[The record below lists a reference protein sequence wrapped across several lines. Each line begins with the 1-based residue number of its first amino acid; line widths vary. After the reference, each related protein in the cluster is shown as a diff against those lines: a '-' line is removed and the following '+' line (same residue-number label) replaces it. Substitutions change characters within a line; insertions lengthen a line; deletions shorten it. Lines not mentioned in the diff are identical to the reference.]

1 MLACLA
7 TCLIGSFGG
16 DSVAPRPITQLVHTV
31 WTPKQ
36 GGGPIGIRALAQTTD
51 GYIWIGSF
59 FGLWRFDGVRFV
71 KYVPLGGDSIPDGA
85 VGPMLATRDGSL
97 WMIGGRGGV
106 VIHLRAG
113 RVVTYGKAH
122 GLPGVLGLAES
133 SKGELV
139 AGTVSGLFRFVHGKW
154 EAVGP
159 AWGYPGTQGRAVWF
173 DRDDT
178 LWAVTEDRVVYLPA
192 GANRFLDPGV
202 PIRSAPLG
210 CRFDQEKDGTIWIS
224 VEGRSVYTIR
234 KIGDNTEGFTE
245 LKINPLSML
254 IDRKG
259 SLWVA
264 SGSDGLRR
272 VPDVA
277 RVRGRRIE
285 KFGPEAERFTMKDG
299 LLADIPTAV
308 LEDHEGNIWVGSSNG
323 LERFREGS
331 FTPFLAR
338 GPARPRFIVAGR
350 DSSVWTGAYND
361 GALQRFGPHGSETLS
376 PGFSMVMIAQH
387 SSGRTW
393 VVDGDRRL
401 LRLEG
406 KRFVPSPLRP
416 GTAHGLY
423 SLAVDPAGTVWVYSV
438 ERGLM
443 RLDRDSLVQVARLEE
458 ATTRTGQPFSDS
470 KGRIWVGQPNRVS
483 VYAEGKLTTYEA
495 RQGIGGFVYGF
506 FEDRRGTIWAA
517 SGDGLSRFEGDGF
530 RTLKRKDGIPGYHVY
545 GMAQDD
551 GGAWWLATLPG
562 ILRFPPGEIERALA
576 DSLYRPHFRTFDES
590 DGMVGALVKGYWGP
604 ILARSGDGKIW
615 VATDSGLA
623 RIDPAL
629 PPRALTP
636 PVSLEVARTQ
646 ERELAISDSVRFP
659 AGTTDLEIDYTSV
672 TFAAPERIQF
682 RYQLEGVDPAWREVG
697 TRRRAYY
704 TGLAPGSYRFR
715 VTASYGDGIWNPAS
729 AAWSFRILPAWYQ
742 TLWFRA
748 LVVLTIGG
756 LGGSAVALIQ
766 RRRHLQS
773 QEALR
778 GQYEATLAERARIAQ
793 DLHDTLLQ
801 GFAGVTL
808 QLKAAERALPE
819 RPDLAT
825 ETLQRVQHLARE
837 SLKEARERVWDL
849 REHEFESIDLPA
861 AIENSARE
869 RAAGSGIEVSLTTV
883 GERKRLPRSLEV
895 AAFHIGREAVANA
908 VQHSE
913 ARRIEIAVEYAANVL
928 RLEVRDDGRGFTSQ
942 EGEDARRRGHFG
954 LSGIRERATRAGG
967 RCEVRG
973 RPEGGTVVALE
984 LPMRD

>member
-16 DSVAPRPITQLVHTV
+16 DSVPPRPITQLVHTV

-85 VGPMLATRDGSL
+85 VMRLLPTRDGSL
-97 WMIGGRGGV
+97 WMIGGRGGL

-113 RVVTYGKAH
+113 RVVTYGKAQ
-122 GLPGVLGLAES
+122 GLPGVLDLAQS

-139 AGTVSGLFRFVHGKW
+139 AGTVSGLFRFTNGKW
-154 EAVGP
+154 EPVDT
-159 AWGYPGTQGRAVWF
+159 AWGFPGKQGRAVWF

-192 GANRFLDPGV
+192 GADRFLDPGA

-210 CRFDQEKDGTIWIS
+210 CRFAQEKDGTIWIS
-224 VEGRSVYTIR
+224 VEGKSVYTVR
-234 KIGDNTEGFTE
+234 KVGDKAEGFTE
-245 LKINPLSML
+245 VKIDPLAML

-277 RVRGRRIE
+277 RIRGRRIE

-299 LLADIPTAV
+299 LLADIPTAL

-350 DSSVWTGAYND
+350 DSSIWTGAYND
-361 GALQRFGPHGSETLS
+361 GALQRFGPHGLETLS
-376 PGFSMVMIAQH
+376 PGFSMVTIAQD
-387 SSGRTW
+387 SSGKTW
-393 VVDGDRRL
+393 IVDGDKRL

-406 KRFVPSPLRP
+406 RRFVPTRLRP

-438 ERGLM
+438 ERGLL
-443 RLDRDSLVQVARLEE
+443 RLNRDSLVQVARLEE

-470 KGRIWVGQPNRVS
+470 KGRIWVGQPNRVAL
-483 VYAEGKLTTYEA
+483 YAEGKLTTYEA

-506 FEDRRGTIWAA
+506 FEDRSGAVWAA
-517 SGDGLSRFEGDGF
+517 TGDGLSRFEGDGF
-530 RTLKRKDGIPGYHVY
+530 RTLKRKDRIPGYHVY

-576 DSLYRPHFRTFDES
+576 DSSYRPHFRTFDES

-629 PPRALTP
+629 PPHALTP
-636 PVSLEVARTQ
+636 PVTLEVARTE

-659 AGTTDLEIDYTSV
+659 SGTTDLEIDYTSL

-715 VTASYGDGIWNPAS
+715 VAASHGDGIWNPTGAT
-729 AAWSFRILPAWYQ
+729 WSFRILPAWYQ
-742 TLWFRA
+742 TLWFKA
-748 LVVLTIGG
+748 LVVLAIGG
-756 LGGSAVALIQ
+756 LGGAAVALIQ
-766 RRRHLQS
+766 RRRHHRAQR
-773 QEALR
+773 ALKDK
-778 GQYEATLAERARIAQ
+778 YEATLTERARIAQ
-793 DLHDTLLQ
+793 ELHDTLLQ
-801 GFAGVTL
+801 GFVGVTL
-808 QLKAAERALPE
+808 HLKTAELALPE
-819 RPDLAT
+819 QPDVAA
-825 ETLQRVQHLARE
+825 ETILRVQRIARD
-837 SLKEARERVWDL
+837 SLREARERVWDM
-849 REHEFESIDLPA
+849 RETELGGNDLPA
-861 AIENSARE
+861 ALETTARE
-869 RAAGSGIEVSLTTV
+869 RTAGTGIEVAVLTS
-883 GERKRLPRSLEV
+883 GQPRRLSRPVED
-895 AAFHIGREAVANA
+895 AAFRIGREAVVNA
-908 VQHSE
+908 IQHAE
-913 ARRIEIAVEYAANVL
+913 ARRIEIRVDVGATRL
-928 RLEVRDDGRGFTSQ
+928 RLEVCDDGRGFTQ
-942 EGEDARRRGHFG
+942 ADGETAHRQGHFG
-954 LSGIRERATRAGG
+954 LTGMRERAAKAGG

-984 LPMRD
+984 LPLPE